1 MSGTMARTMARTMG
15 GAILAATLPALSA
28 AALQT
33 DPEGKPN
40 EDGQE
45 VCDRLASGS
54 MAPKDIYEYFAHYS
68 PVIRVR
74 ASHAMLAKD
83 EGADPFIIRGLKS
96 KDKRVVRA
104 SCDAISGFG
113 GWAADRMKK
122 RPAPTPERAAMVVPH
137 LVPLLEHEAL
147 YVRDGALLALSRCGK
162 KAAPHLPRVA
172 EFLSDEEWW
181 LREGAAMVLAG
192 VGSPEADRYA
202 VRLARTLL
210 GERHIMCLNSMSRS
224 LKSLMTTA
232 AASKEVALVI
242 GKGLAGMERAY
253 IRQRGRDVLDGMG
266 TKAKEALPHVDRLIE
281 EEKRYIEKATADGTL
296 GRWDQWDL
304 DNLRKTREKISGQK
318 AEKP

>member
-1 MSGTMARTMARTMG
+1 MSGIMARTMARRIG
-15 GAILAATLPALSA
+15 GAILAATLCAPFA
-28 AALQT
+28 AALET

-45 VCDRLASGS
+45 ICDRLASGT
-54 MAPKDIYEYFAHYS
+54 MAPTDIYEYFAHYS

-83 EGADPFIIRGLKS
+83 EGADAFIIRGLKS

-122 RPAPTPERAAMVVPH
+122 RPAPTPERAAKVAPH

-162 KAAPHLPRVA
+162 EAAPHLPKVA
-172 EFLSDEEWW
+172 VFLEDDEWW
-181 LREGAAMVLAG
+181 LREGAAVVLAG
-192 VGSPEADRYA
+192 VGSPQADRYA
-202 VRLARTLL
+202 VRLAETLL
-210 GERHIMCLNSMSRS
+210 RERHIMCLNSMSRS
-224 LKSLMTTA
+224 LKTLMTTA
-232 AASKEVALVI
+232 AGSAEVALLI
-242 GKGLAGMERAY
+242 GKGLEGMERAY
-253 IRQRGRDVLDGMG
+253 IRQRGRDVLDAMG
-266 TKAKEALPHVDRLIE
+266 TKAKVALPYVDRLIE
-281 EEKRYIEKATADGTL
+281 KEKRYIEKATADGTL

-304 DNLRKTREKISGQK
+304 DNLRKTREKITGQK

>member
-1 MSGTMARTMARTMG
+1 MSGTIARMMG
-15 GAILAATLPALSA
+15 GAILAATLPSLCA
-28 AALQT
+28 AALET

-40 EDGQE
+40 EAGQQ
-45 VCDRLASGS
+45 VSGRLASGA

-74 ASHAMLAKD
+74 ASHAMLAKG
-83 EGADPFIIRGLKS
+83 EGAVPFIVRGLRS

-122 RPAPTPERAAMVVPH
+122 RPAPTPERAAKVVPY

-162 KAAPHLPRVA
+162 EAAPHLPKVA
-172 EFLSDEEWW
+172 AFLQDDEWW
-181 LREGAAMVLAG
+181 LREAAAMGLAG

-202 VRLARTLL
+202 VDLARTLL
-210 GERHIMCLNSMSRS
+210 RERHIMCLNSMSRS
-224 LKSLMTTA
+224 LKALMTTA
-232 AASKEVALVI
+232 ANSTEVALVI

-266 TKAKEALPHVDRLIE
+266 TKAKEALPYVDRLIE
-281 EEKRYIEKATADGTL
+281 KEKRYIEKATRDGTL

-304 DNLRKTREKISGQK
+304 DNLRKTREKISGEK

>member
-1 MSGTMARTMARTMG
+1 
-15 GAILAATLPALSA
+15 
-28 AALQT
+28 
-33 DPEGKPN
+33 
-40 EDGQE
+40 
-45 VCDRLASGS
+45 

-96 KDKRVVRA
+96 KDKRIVRA

-122 RPAPTPERAAMVVPH
+122 RPAPTPERAAKVVPY

-162 KAAPHLPRVA
+162 EAAPHLPKVA
-172 EFLSDEEWW
+172 QFLSDDEWW
-181 LREGAAMVLAG
+181 LREAAAMVLAG

-202 VRLARTLL
+202 VRLAGTLL
-210 GERHIMCLNSMSRS
+210 RERHIMCLNSMSRS

-232 AASKEVALVI
+232 AGSKELALVI

-266 TKAKEALPHVDRLIE
+266 TKAKEALPYVDRLIE
-281 EEKRYIEKATADGTL
+281 KEKRHIEKATADGTL

-304 DNLRKTREKISGQK
+304 DNLMKTREKISGQK
-318 AEKP
+318 GEKP